1 MDEKERQLDR
11 EPQAQESAAPE
22 AQTGPEAA
30 GEEQGGKTTP
40 QAEAYY
46 TMRSLVGVLVV
57 LALVFTF
64 VGRLI
69 LVDGISMEPTLID
82 GEMMVVRSLGC
93 TLEQGDIVVLAK
105 DGFHNGDAIVKRV
118 IAVGGQTVDIDYG
131 TSTVY
136 VDGVVLDEPYIKEAM
151 RDPGLVNSN
160 MTITSVTVPEGSI
173 FVLGD
178 NRNNSTDSRH
188 VQVGTIDER
197 YVLGKAVLVL
207 FPLDRIGPI

>member
-1 MDEKERQLDR
+1 MAKEESGLKVNLFYWL
-11 EPQAQESAAPE
+11 QA
-22 AQTGPEAA
+22 
-30 GEEQGGKTTP
+30 
-40 QAEAYY
+40 
-46 TMRSLVGVLVV
+46 LVV
-57 LALVFTF
+57 ALVALTVVFTF
-64 VGRLI
+64 FGRIVVVVGQ
-69 LVDGISMEPTLID
+69 SMEPTLSN
-82 GEMMVVRSLGC
+82 GELLIIQSVGY
-93 TLEQGDIVVLAK
+93 EPQQGDIVVLNK
-105 DGFHNGDAIVKRV
+105 YTSSVLDGDAIVKRC
-118 IAVGGQTVDIDYG
+118 IATEGQTVEIDYVTG
-131 TSTVY
+131 TVT

>member
-1 MDEKERQLDR
+1 MVLNKYTSSVLD
-11 EPQAQESAAPE
+11 
-22 AQTGPEAA
+22 
-30 GEEQGGKTTP
+30 
-40 QAEAYY
+40 
-46 TMRSLVGVLVV
+46 
-57 LALVFTF
+57 
-64 VGRLI
+64 
-69 LVDGISMEPTLID
+69 
-82 GEMMVVRSLGC
+82 
-93 TLEQGDIVVLAK
+93 
-105 DGFHNGDAIVKRV
+105 GDAIVKRC
-118 IAVGGQTVDIDYG
+118 IATEGQTVEIDYVTG
-131 TSTVY
+131 TVT
-136 VDGVVLDEPYIKEAM
+136 VDGVVLDESYIKEAM

>member
-1 MDEKERQLDR
+1 MSEETEKRQVPEEGDPARDGMAKEESGLKVNLFYWL
-11 EPQAQESAAPE
+11 QA
-22 AQTGPEAA
+22 
-30 GEEQGGKTTP
+30 
-40 QAEAYY
+40 
-46 TMRSLVGVLVV
+46 LVV
-57 LALVFTF
+57 ALVALTVVFTF
-64 VGRLI
+64 FGRIVVVVGQ
-69 LVDGISMEPTLID
+69 SMEPTLSN
-82 GEMMVVRSLGC
+82 GELLIIQSVEYEPR
-93 TLEQGDIVVLAK
+93 QGDIVVLNK
-105 DGFHNGDAIVKRV
+105 YTSSVLDGDAIVKRC
-118 IAVGGQTVDIDYG
+118 IATEGQTVEIDYVTG
-131 TSTVY
+131 TVT